1 MLILSY
7 LIQYLI
13 ENIVENAGNNLRT
26 KMLKIGWGGGG
37 GKEINA
43 LLNFTRALANE
54 TGYFLGVG

>member
-26 KMLKIGWGGGG
+26 KMLKIGWGGGV
-37 GKEINA
+37 KEINA

>member
-37 GKEINA
+37 GKGNQCFA
-43 LLNFTRALANE
+43 
-54 TGYFLGVG
+54 